1 MNIRCICL
9 GLLIITL
16 AGCNRAAHDL
26 RADYTP
32 ISAHQDHNVLF
43 PKLHFQL
50 DQEIRARLNAMI
62 AQNLS
67 KDTDITTSDKSIN
80 TALKIDQGNFRK
92 FDMAGQMHLHCSGL
106 CENAQLRG
114 VTMISIDLDNRHFAL
129 DQIALRDDEHGVT
142 LTGSINQFLYGI
154 DYNYSLADANMVLR
168 TPDDHIEI
176 VDKAT
181 LLMEETPSNS
191 REAARGQIEIS
202 DPNRNIFL
210 WGNYL
215 SANP

>member
-1 MNIRCICL
+1 
-9 GLLIITL
+9 
-16 AGCNRAAHDL
+16 
-26 RADYTP
+26 
-32 ISAHQDHNVLF
+32 
-43 PKLHFQL
+43 
-50 DQEIRARLNAMI
+50 
-62 AQNLS
+62 
-67 KDTDITTSDKSIN
+67 
-80 TALKIDQGNFRK
+80 
-92 FDMAGQMHLHCSGL
+92 
-106 CENAQLRG
+106 
-114 VTMISIDLDNRHFAL
+114 MISIDLDNRHFAL